1 MIVAEC
7 FICPLKSL
15 GVHLVFCHGARFF
28 LSGVF
33 YRHAC
38 LAAQYPFIQN
48 VTVESIT
55 RHAGVW
61 IIDGTITVNKT
72 QLTDEW
78 TMIRPEGYSWYNN
91 EGMLPWWEQHINDVL
106 SESRFGFVHVVD
118 LDLEWLEIGETYDII
133 TYHAVIRL
141 GKGRHK

>member
-1 MIVAEC
+1 LRRVLSQMVPRGLVMVIVA
-7 FICPLKSL
+7 I
-15 GVHLVFCHGARFF
+15 
-28 LSGVF
+28 
-33 YRHAC
+33 
-38 LAAQYPFIQN
+38 LAAHYPFIQN
-48 VTVESIT
+48 VAVESIT

-61 IIDGTITVNKT
+61 TVDGTITVDKT
-72 QLTDEW
+72 QLADEW
-78 TMIRPEGYSWYNN
+78 TMMRPEGYSWYNH
-91 EGMLPWWEQHINDVL
+91 EGMLQWWEQHINDVL